1 MEKPWFL
8 IPKSIKHLTAL
19 EVFKNLIFPRS
30 YWTCY
35 QFSIKTD
42 MLFLTEY
49 IGPYQDEEEMDR
61 RSPNL
66 RRNDGS
72 YPILGVTEG
81 SCSDDPNSDI
91 QDIPI
96 INQGNASLTPW
107 SYPIAGV

>member
-1 MEKPWFL
+1 MKISRIRFFQD
-8 IPKSIKHLTAL
+8 LTEL
-19 EVFKNLIFPRS
+19 VTSLVLKL
-30 YWTCY
+30 
-35 QFSIKTD
+35 D

-81 SCSDDPNSDI
+81 SCSDDPDSDI

-96 INQGNASLTPW
+96 INQGKASLTPW
-107 SYPIAGV
+107 SYPIAGVLHITLAR

>member
-1 MEKPWFL
+1 
-8 IPKSIKHLTAL
+8 
-19 EVFKNLIFPRS
+19 
-30 YWTCY
+30 
-35 QFSIKTD
+35 

-81 SCSDDPNSDI
+81 SCSDDPDSDI

-107 SYPIAGV
+107 STPIAGALTLHW